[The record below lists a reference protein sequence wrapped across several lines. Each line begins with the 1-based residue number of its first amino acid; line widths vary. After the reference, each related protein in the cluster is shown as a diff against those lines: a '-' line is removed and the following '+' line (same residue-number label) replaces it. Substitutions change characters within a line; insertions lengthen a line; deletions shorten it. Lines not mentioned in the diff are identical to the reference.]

1 MSLWSKSSGAPAA
14 RGERV
19 IQPGT
24 NELLVAPGAVPN
36 LRLDP
41 ASDLAASQPQ
51 LKPLELSEDDQE
63 RLAAASSALM
73 TSYGEIMSVLMRSPR
88 HASQRLADLEWLVSG
103 AILTGQYSLAR
114 IQAPG
119 IGLAV
124 PVGAIFWA
132 SVSGDVDRRL
142 SANPSLPAKL
152 EIAEWI
158 SGTNLWVV
166 ESIGDPTVI
175 RDLLLAAAD
184 QQWGRRP
191 AKIRARDQT
200 GSFVVGRFGPAPV
213 SGNADAG

>member
-1 MSLWSKSSGAPAA
+1 MSLWSKSSGAIAA
-14 RGERV
+14 HGEH
-19 IQPGT
+19 IMQPGT
-24 NELLVAPGAVPN
+24 DALLVSPGAVPN
-36 LRLDP
+36 LQLDP
-41 ASDLAASQPQ
+41 ASDLAAPQPK
-51 LKPLELSEDDQE
+51 LMPLELSEDDQE

-73 TSYGEIMSVLMRSPR
+73 TRYGEIMSVLMRSPR

-119 IGLAV
+119 IGLTV

-142 SANPSLPAKL
+142 SANPSIPAKL

-166 ESIGDPTVI
+166 DTIGDPAVI
-175 RDLLLAAAD
+175 RDLLLAAGD
-184 QQWGRRP
+184 EQWDRRP
-191 AKIRARDQT
+191 AKIRARDET
-200 GSFVVGRFGPAPV
+200 GAFVVGRFGPATG
-213 SGNADAG
+213 SGGAE